1 MVSFVHQG
9 QFSLYRPPFPLL
21 AKTLGMSPSTLFTEP
36 NVVDRIQIDPSILTP
51 SFRFIHRHQMP
62 GLLQV
67 CDA

>member
-9 QFSLYRPPFPLL
+9 QFSFSFPF
-21 AKTLGMSPSTLFTEP
+21 SPFGKDTWHESFYPFTEP
-36 NVVDRIQIDPSILTP
+36 NVVDRIQIDSSILTP
-51 SFRFIHRHQMP
+51 SFHFIHRHQMP